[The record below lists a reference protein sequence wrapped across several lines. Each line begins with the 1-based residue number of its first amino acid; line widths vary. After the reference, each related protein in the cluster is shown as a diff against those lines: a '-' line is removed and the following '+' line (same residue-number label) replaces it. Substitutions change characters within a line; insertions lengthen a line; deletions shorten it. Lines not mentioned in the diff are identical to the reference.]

1 MSRGKPLLQKA
12 LKYAQVTGD
21 FWVKP
26 LGKAETVRREYIKY
40 RSSAPVSRQVI
51 FYETM
56 SGARMGDNPYG
67 IFEYLRS
74 HPSYG
79 KYVHVWSFDGS
90 ESIPDRYRRLPDVVF
105 ARRGSASYAF
115 FLATA
120 SRVVGN
126 ANLPGFFTR
135 RPEQKY
141 LNTWHGIPYKALGR
155 NTPKA
160 RFGNPAGTATFN
172 KATHVLTP
180 CGFMTEAVVSA
191 YSMSGVS
198 NSTIA
203 ETGYPRVDLTLNP
216 ARRDLSRLG
225 RVYGTEDPQVL
236 GDQRPRVLYAPT
248 WRADNDEDII
258 DTDRLIDDLR
268 ALAGLDIQLMYRGH
282 HRMNRLI
289 KDSSVSDFIGDVVV
303 PPHDI
308 SSNDLMTVVDILI
321 TDYSSIF
328 FDFLPTGRPVVQY
341 LYDLDDYGR
350 SRGLNLKLDDLPG
363 DVAQTRQE
371 LLSSVESLAASMI
384 EAGPDA
390 DHIRNPLQ
398 GERYKRAQNRF
409 CPCEDG
415 QSSKR
420 AVDFFIKNDAT
431 NVHTH
436 RARDGRPTAAYW
448 AGNLPKGPKSDE
460 FLHDLIESG
469 RSSAE
474 QTVLVIDRTAP
485 VNQKLLKEIKG
496 LGDRISTISFVPE
509 GLSVLSSEADDYDAY
524 TAIENLNSELA
535 EALIA
540 KSRVLTGLFAHEY
553 RRRLDDAQFDR
564 VVQAPGLTNHE
575 LGVSAFARKGVRL
588 PAGKR
593 VLSNAPTRGTLKRFE
608 ELALPRGS
616 ARRQLLSSSYRTIRR
631 GGKKLVSVGSR
642 QHDGHQ
648 NSESLPE
655 TPR

>member
-1 MSRGKPLLQKA
+1 MSRGKPLLHKA

-26 LGKAETVRREYIKY
+26 LGKATAVRREYIKY
-40 RSSAPVSRQVI
+40 RSSAPVSRRVI

-67 IFEYLRS
+67 IFEFLRS

-79 KYVHVWSFDGS
+79 EFVHVWSFDGS
-90 ESIPDRYRRLPDVVF
+90 ESIPDRYRHLPDVVF
-105 ARRGSASYAF
+105 ARRGSASYAY

-120 SRVVGN
+120 GRVVGN
-126 ANLPGFFTR
+126 ANLPGFFAR
-135 RPEQKY
+135 RTEQHY

-155 NTPKA
+155 NTPNA

-180 CGFMTEAVVSA
+180 CDFMTDAVVSA

-216 ARRDLSRLG
+216 ARRDLSRLS
-225 RVYGTEDPQVL
+225 RVYGTDDPQVL

-248 WRADNDEDII
+248 WRADNDEDVV
-258 DTDRLIDDLR
+258 DTDRLIDDLK

-289 KDSSVSDFIGDVVV
+289 KDSSVSDFIGEVVI
-303 PPHDI
+303 PPHII
-308 SSNDLMTVVDILI
+308 SSNELMTVVDILI

-328 FDFLPTGRPVVQY
+328 FDFLPTGRPIVQY
-341 LYDLDDYGR
+341 LYDMDDYGR
-350 SRGLNLKLDDLPG
+350 SRGLNLDLDDLPG
-363 DVAQTRQE
+363 DVAKTRQE
-371 LLSSVESLAASMI
+371 LLASVQSLAVAMTK
-384 EAGPDA
+384 AGPDA
-390 DHIRNPLQ
+390 DHMQNPLQ

-409 CPCEDG
+409 CPREDG
-415 QSSKR
+415 HSSKR
-420 AVDFFIKNDAT
+420 AVDFFIKNKTT
-431 NVHTH
+431 NVPTR
-436 RARDGRPTAAYW
+436 RARDGRPTAAFW
-448 AGNLPKGPKSDE
+448 AGDLPKGPEADE
-460 FLHDLIESG
+460 FLQELIESG

-485 VNQKLLKEIKG
+485 VNKKLLKEIKG
-496 LGDRISTISFVPE
+496 LGDRISTISYVPE
-509 GLSVLSSEADDYDAY
+509 GLSVLSSEAEEYDAY
-524 TAIENLNSELA
+524 TGIENLNIESA
-535 EALIA
+535 ESLIA
-540 KSRVLTGLFAHEY
+540 QSRVLKGLFAHEY

-564 VVQAPGLTNHE
+564 VVRGPGLTNHE
-575 LGVSAFARKGVRL
+575 LGLSVFAQKGVRL

-593 VLSNAPTRGTLKRFE
+593 VLSNAPSRTALERVE

-631 GGKKLVSVGSR
+631 SGKKLVR
-642 QHDGHQ
+642 LA
-648 NSESLPE
+648 N
-655 TPR
+655 R

>member
-1 MSRGKPLLQKA
+1 MSRGKPLLHKA

-26 LGKAETVRREYIKY
+26 LGKAEAVRREFIKY
-40 RSSAPVSRQVI
+40 RSSAPVNRRVI

-79 KYVHVWSFDGS
+79 EFVHVWSFDGT
-90 ESIPDRYRRLPDVVF
+90 EAIPDRYRHLPDVVF
-105 ARRGSASYAF
+105 ARRGSASYAY

-120 SRVVGN
+120 GRIVGN

-135 RPEQKY
+135 RPEQQY

-180 CGFMTEAVVSA
+180 CEFMTDAVASA

-216 ARRDLSRLG
+216 ARRDLSRLSH
-225 RVYGTEDPQVL
+225 VYGTEDPKVL
-236 GDQRPRVLYAPT
+236 GDLRPRVLYAPT
-248 WRADNDEDII
+248 WRADNDEDVV
-258 DTDRLIDDLR
+258 DTDQLIDDLK

-289 KDSSVSDFIGDVVV
+289 KDSSVSDFIGDVII

-328 FDFLPTGRPVVQY
+328 FDFLPTGRPIVQY
-341 LYDLDDYGR
+341 LYDLEDYGR
-350 SRGLNLKLDDLPG
+350 SRGLNLELDDLPG

-371 LLSSVESLAASMI
+371 LLSSVESLATAI
-384 EAGPDA
+384 TEAGPDA
-390 DHIRNPLQ
+390 DHVHNPLQ

-409 CPCEDG
+409 CPREDG
-415 QSSKR
+415 HSSER
-420 AVDFFIKNDAT
+420 AVDFFINNEAA
-431 NVHTH
+431 NVPTH
-436 RARDGRPTAAYW
+436 SPRDGRPTAAFW
-448 AGNLPKGPKSDE
+448 AGDLPKGPDSSE
-460 FLHDLIESG
+460 FLQELIESG

-485 VNQKLLKEIKG
+485 VDRKLLKEIKG
-496 LGDRISTISFVPE
+496 LGDSISTISYVPE
-509 GLSVLSSEADDYDAY
+509 GLSVLSSEAEEYDSF
-524 TAIENLNSELA
+524 TAIENLSSESA
-535 EALIA
+535 KSLIA
-540 KSRVLTGLFAHEY
+540 KSRVLKGLFAHEY

-564 VVQAPGLTNHE
+564 VIQGPGLTNHE
-575 LGVSAFARKGVRL
+575 LGLSVFAQKGARL

-593 VLSNAPTRGTLKRFE
+593 VLSDIPGRTTVERVEG
-608 ELALPRGS
+608 LALPRGS
-616 ARRQLLSSSYRTIRR
+616 ARRQLLISSYRTIRR
-631 GGKKLVSVGSR
+631 TGKKLVRLGNR
-642 QHDGHQ
+642 
-648 NSESLPE
+648 
-655 TPR
+655 

>member
-1 MSRGKPLLQKA
+1 MNRGKSRLHKA

-26 LGKAETVRREYIKY
+26 LGKAEAVRREYIKY
-40 RSSAPVSRQVI
+40 RSTAPVSRRVI

-79 KYVHVWSFDGS
+79 EFVHVWSFDGS

-105 ARRGSASYAF
+105 ARRGSASYAY
-115 FLATA
+115 FLAVA
-120 SRVVGN
+120 GRVVGN

-135 RPEQKY
+135 RPEQQY

-180 CGFMTEAVVSA
+180 CDFMTGAVVSA

-216 ARRDLSRLG
+216 ARRDLSRLS
-225 RVYGTEDPQVL
+225 RVYGTDDPQVL
-236 GDQRPRVLYAPT
+236 GDERPRVLYAPT
-248 WRADNDEDII
+248 WRADNDEDIV
-258 DTDRLIDDLR
+258 DTDQLIDDLK
-268 ALAGLDIQLMYRGH
+268 ALAGLNIQLMYRGH

-289 KDSSVSDFIGDVVV
+289 KDSSVSDFIGEVII

-350 SRGLNLKLDDLPG
+350 RRGLNLELDDLPG

-371 LLSSVESLAASMI
+371 LLSSVESLAAAVG

-398 GERYKRAQNRF
+398 GERYKRAQSRF
-409 CPCEDG
+409 CPHEDG
-415 QSSKR
+415 HSSKR
-420 AVDFFIKNDAT
+420 AVDFFIKNEAA
-431 NVHTH
+431 NVPTY
-436 RARDGRPTAAYW
+436 RSRDGRPTAAFW
-448 AGNLPKGPKSDE
+448 AGDLPQGPEADE
-460 FLHDLIESG
+460 FLQELIESG
-469 RSSAE
+469 QSSAE

-485 VNQKLLKEIKG
+485 VNKKLLKEIKG
-496 LGDRISTISFVPE
+496 LGDKISTISYVPE
-509 GLSVLSSEADDYDAY
+509 GLSVLPSEVEDYDAY
-524 TAIENLNSELA
+524 TAEENLNSDSA
-535 EALIA
+535 ESLIA

-564 VVQAPGLTNHE
+564 VVQGPGLTNHE
-575 LGVSAFARKGVRL
+575 LGLSVFARKDVRL
-588 PAGKR
+588 PAGTR
-593 VLSNAPTRGTLKRFE
+593 VLSSDPGPTAFARAE
-608 ELALPRGS
+608 QLALPRGS
-616 ARRQLLSSSYRTIRR
+616 ARRRLLSRSYHTIRNS
-631 GGKKLVSVGSR
+631 GKKFSHLGNR
-642 QHDGHQ
+642 
-648 NSESLPE
+648 
-655 TPR
+655 

>member
-1 MSRGKPLLQKA
+1 MSRGKPLLHKA

-26 LGKAETVRREYIKY
+26 LGKAEAVRREFIKY
-40 RSSAPVSRQVI
+40 RSSAPVNRRVI

-79 KYVHVWSFDGS
+79 EFVHVWSFDGT
-90 ESIPDRYRRLPDVVF
+90 EAIPDRYRHLPDVVF
-105 ARRGSASYAF
+105 ARRGSASYAY

-120 SRVVGN
+120 GRIVGN

-135 RPEQKY
+135 RPEQQY

-180 CGFMTEAVVSA
+180 CEFMTDAVASA

-216 ARRDLSRLG
+216 ARRDLSRLSH
-225 RVYGTEDPQVL
+225 VYGTEDPKVL
-236 GDQRPRVLYAPT
+236 GDLRPRILYAPT
-248 WRADNDEDII
+248 WRADNDEDVV
-258 DTDRLIDDLR
+258 DTDQLIDDLK

-289 KDSSVSDFIGDVVV
+289 KDSSVSDFIGDVII

-328 FDFLPTGRPVVQY
+328 FDFLPTGRPIVQY
-341 LYDLDDYGR
+341 LYDLEDYGR
-350 SRGLNLKLDDLPG
+350 SRGLNLELDDLPG

-371 LLSSVESLAASMI
+371 LLSSVESLATAI
-384 EAGPDA
+384 TEAGPDA
-390 DHIRNPLQ
+390 DHVHNPLQ

-409 CPCEDG
+409 CPREDG
-415 QSSKR
+415 HSSER
-420 AVDFFIKNDAT
+420 AVDFFINNEAA
-431 NVHTH
+431 NVPTH
-436 RARDGRPTAAYW
+436 SPRDGRPTAAFW
-448 AGNLPKGPKSDE
+448 AGDLPKGPDSSE
-460 FLHDLIESG
+460 FLQELIESG

-485 VNQKLLKEIKG
+485 VDRKLLKEIKG
-496 LGDRISTISFVPE
+496 LGDSISTISYVPE
-509 GLSVLSSEADDYDAY
+509 GLSVLSSEAEEYDSF
-524 TAIENLNSELA
+524 TAIENLSSESA
-535 EALIA
+535 KSLIA
-540 KSRVLTGLFAHEY
+540 KSRVLKGLFAHEY

-564 VVQAPGLTNHE
+564 VVQGPGLTNHE
-575 LGVSAFARKGVRL
+575 LGLSVFAQKGARL

-593 VLSNAPTRGTLKRFE
+593 VLSDIPGRTTVERVEG
-608 ELALPRGS
+608 LALPRGS
-616 ARRQLLSSSYRTIRR
+616 SRRQLLISSYRTIRR
-631 GGKKLVSVGSR
+631 TGKKLVRLGNR
-642 QHDGHQ
+642 
-648 NSESLPE
+648 
-655 TPR
+655 

>member
-1 MSRGKPLLQKA
+1 MSRGKPLLHKA

-26 LGKAETVRREYIKY
+26 LGKAEAVRREFIKY
-40 RSSAPVSRQVI
+40 RSSAPVNRRVI

-79 KYVHVWSFDGS
+79 EFVHVWSFDGT
-90 ESIPDRYRRLPDVVF
+90 EAIPDRYRHLPDVVF
-105 ARRGSASYAF
+105 ARRGSASYAY

-120 SRVVGN
+120 GRIVGN

-135 RPEQKY
+135 RPEQQY

-180 CGFMTEAVVSA
+180 CEFMTDAVASA

-216 ARRDLSRLG
+216 ARRDLSRLSH
-225 RVYGTEDPQVL
+225 VYGTEDPKVL
-236 GDQRPRVLYAPT
+236 GDLRPRVLYAPT
-248 WRADNDEDII
+248 WRADNDEDVV
-258 DTDRLIDDLR
+258 DTDQLIDDLK

-289 KDSSVSDFIGDVVV
+289 KDSSVSDFIGDVII

-328 FDFLPTGRPVVQY
+328 FDFLPTGRPIVQY
-341 LYDLDDYGR
+341 LYDLEDYGR
-350 SRGLNLKLDDLPG
+350 SRGLNLELDDLPG
-363 DVAQTRQE
+363 DVAQTREE
-371 LLSSVESLAASMI
+371 LLSSVESLATAI
-384 EAGPDA
+384 TEAGPDA
-390 DHIRNPLQ
+390 DHVHNPLQ

-409 CPCEDG
+409 CPREDG
-415 QSSKR
+415 HSSER
-420 AVDFFIKNDAT
+420 AVDFFINNEAA
-431 NVHTH
+431 NVPTH
-436 RARDGRPTAAYW
+436 SPRDGRPTAAFW
-448 AGNLPKGPKSDE
+448 AGDLPKGPDSSE
-460 FLHDLIESG
+460 FLQELIESG

-485 VNQKLLKEIKG
+485 VDRTLLKEIKG
-496 LGDRISTISFVPE
+496 LGDSISTISYVPE
-509 GLSVLSSEADDYDAY
+509 GLSVLSSEAEEYDSF
-524 TAIENLNSELA
+524 TAIENLSSESA
-535 EALIA
+535 KSLIA
-540 KSRVLTGLFAHEY
+540 KSRVLKGLFAHEY

-564 VVQAPGLTNHE
+564 VVQGPGLTNHE
-575 LGVSAFARKGVRL
+575 LGLSVFAQKGARL

-593 VLSNAPTRGTLKRFE
+593 VLSDIPGRTTVERVEG
-608 ELALPRGS
+608 LALPRGS
-616 ARRQLLSSSYRTIRR
+616 ARRQLLISSYRTIRR
-631 GGKKLVSVGSR
+631 TGKKLVRLGNR
-642 QHDGHQ
+642 
-648 NSESLPE
+648 
-655 TPR
+655 

>member
-1 MSRGKPLLQKA
+1 MSRRRSLLHKA

-21 FWVKP
+21 FWAKP
-26 LGKAETVRREYIKY
+26 LGKAAAVRREYIKY
-40 RSSAPVSRQVI
+40 RSSAPISRRVI

-79 KYVHVWSFDGS
+79 EFLHVWSFDGS
-90 ESIPDRYRRLPDVVF
+90 ESIPDRYRGLSDVVF
-105 ARRGSASYAF
+105 ARRGSASYAY

-120 SRVVGN
+120 GRVVGN

-135 RPEQKY
+135 RTEQQY

-155 NTPKA
+155 NTLKA

-180 CGFMTEAVVSA
+180 CDFMTDAVVSA

-216 ARRDLSRLG
+216 ARRDLSRLS
-225 RVYGTEDPQVL
+225 RVYGTEDPRVL

-248 WRADNDEDII
+248 WRADNDEDVV
-258 DTDRLIDDLR
+258 DTDRLIDDLKE
-268 ALAGLDIQLMYRGH
+268 LAGLDIQLMYRGH

-289 KDSSVSDFIGDVVV
+289 KDSSVSDFIGEVVI

-328 FDFLPTGRPVVQY
+328 FDFLPTGRPIVQY

-350 SRGLNLKLDDLPG
+350 SRGLNLELDDLPG
-363 DVAQTRQE
+363 DVAHTRQE
-371 LLSSVESLAASMI
+371 LLASVRSLAAAMTK
-384 EAGPDA
+384 AGPDA
-390 DHIRNPLQ
+390 DHMHNPLQ

-409 CPCEDG
+409 CPREDG
-415 QSSKR
+415 HSSKR
-420 AVDFFIKNDAT
+420 AVDFFIRNEAT
-431 NVHTH
+431 NVPT
-436 RARDGRPTAAYW
+436 RRTRDGRPTAAFW
-448 AGNLPKGPKSDE
+448 AGDLPLCPEADE
-460 FLHDLIESG
+460 FLQELIDSG

-474 QTVLVIDRTAP
+474 QTVLVIDRTAS
-485 VNQKLLKEIKG
+485 VNKKLLKEIKR
-496 LGDRISTISFVPE
+496 LGDRISTISYVPE
-509 GLSVLSSEADDYDAY
+509 GLSVLPSEAEDYNAY
-524 TAIENLNSELA
+524 TGIENLNSESA
-535 EALIA
+535 ESLIT
-540 KSRVLTGLFAHEY
+540 KSRVLKGLFAHEY

-564 VVQAPGLTNHE
+564 VVQGPGLTNHE
-575 LGVSAFARKGVRL
+575 LGLSVFARKGVRL

-593 VLSNAPTRGTLKRFE
+593 VLSNASDRTNFERVE

-616 ARRQLLSSSYRTIRR
+616 ARRQLLSSSYRIIRR
-631 GGKKLVSVGSR
+631 SGRKLVRLGNR
-642 QHDGHQ
+642 
-648 NSESLPE
+648 
-655 TPR
+655 

>member
-1 MSRGKPLLQKA
+1 MSRGKPLLHKA

-26 LGKAETVRREYIKY
+26 LGKAEAVRREFIKY
-40 RSSAPVSRQVI
+40 RSSAPVNRRVI

-79 KYVHVWSFDGS
+79 EFVHVWSFDGT
-90 ESIPDRYRRLPDVVF
+90 EAIPDRYRHLPDVVF
-105 ARRGSASYAF
+105 ARRGSASYAY

-120 SRVVGN
+120 GRIVGN

-135 RPEQKY
+135 RPEQQY

-180 CGFMTEAVVSA
+180 CEFMTDAVASA

-216 ARRDLSRLG
+216 ARRDLSRLSH
-225 RVYGTEDPQVL
+225 VYGTEDPKVL
-236 GDQRPRVLYAPT
+236 GDLRPRVLYAPT
-248 WRADNDEDII
+248 WRADNDEDVV
-258 DTDRLIDDLR
+258 DTDQLIDDLK

-289 KDSSVSDFIGDVVV
+289 KDSSVSDFIGDVII

-328 FDFLPTGRPVVQY
+328 FDFLPTGRPIVQY
-341 LYDLDDYGR
+341 LYDLEDYGR
-350 SRGLNLKLDDLPG
+350 SRGLNLELDDLPG

-371 LLSSVESLAASMI
+371 LLSSVESLATAI
-384 EAGPDA
+384 TEAGPDA
-390 DHIRNPLQ
+390 DHVHNPLQ

-409 CPCEDG
+409 CPREDG
-415 QSSKR
+415 HSSER
-420 AVDFFIKNDAT
+420 AVDFFINNEAA
-431 NVHTH
+431 NVPTH
-436 RARDGRPTAAYW
+436 SPRDGRPTAAFW
-448 AGNLPKGPKSDE
+448 AGDLPKGPDSSE
-460 FLHDLIESG
+460 FLQELIESG

-485 VNQKLLKEIKG
+485 VDRKLLKEIKG
-496 LGDRISTISFVPE
+496 LGDSISTISYVPE
-509 GLSVLSSEADDYDAY
+509 GLSVLSSEAEEYDSF
-524 TAIENLNSELA
+524 TAIENLSSESA
-535 EALIA
+535 KSLIA
-540 KSRVLTGLFAHEY
+540 KSRVLKGLFAHEY

-564 VVQAPGLTNHE
+564 VVQGPGLTNHE
-575 LGVSAFARKGVRL
+575 LGLSVFAQKGARL

-593 VLSNAPTRGTLKRFE
+593 VLSDIPGRTTVERVEG
-608 ELALPRGS
+608 LALPRGS
-616 ARRQLLSSSYRTIRR
+616 SRRQLLISSYRTIRR
-631 GGKKLVSVGSR
+631 TGKKLVRLGNR
-642 QHDGHQ
+642 
-648 NSESLPE
+648 
-655 TPR
+655 